1 VKDANW
7 ATVDTFADRFSAE
20 ALVGLLA
27 SEDVTAYIASDEPI
41 PGLGQ
46 GFTVLVPTELLRRA
60 QWIRKQASISDKDLT
75 SLAVGG
81 DTPEEAP

>member
-7 ATVDTFADRFSAE
+7 AAVDTFADRFSAE

-27 SEDVTAYIASDEPI
+27 SESVTAYISSDEPI
-41 PGLGQ
+41 PGLGRS
-46 GFTVLVPTELLRRA
+46 FSVLVPTELLHRA
-60 QWIRKQASISDKDLT
+60 QWIRKEATISEKDLT

-81 DTPEEAP
+81 DKPEEAP